1 MRILIVD
8 DDKLV
13 CSSLITILEAQGQT
27 IAGIGCSGREAL
39 QLYRETNPDVLLMD
53 IRMEGMNGVDA
64 SEAILHSF
72 PDARILFL
80 TTFSDDD
87 YIIRAL
93 KLGVK
98 GYILKQ
104 NFDSIIP
111 ALEAVYMGQNVFN
124 TEIIAKLPDLLK
136 QHTKETLCSY
146 DLKGQSATISAA
158 CWKSCSCVTVP
169 SLRFSITRTCSQKKH
184 NMPLTAVLNNLFIT
198 GCHQKKQE
206 IRKNQLH
213 WLIRM

>member
-13 CSSLITILEAQGQT
+13 CSSLKT

-146 DLKGQSATISAA
+146 DLNERELHFIQLVAKG
-158 CWKSCSCVTVP
+158 
-169 SLRFSITRTCSQKKH
+169 
-184 NMPLTAVLNNLFIT
+184 LNNKELAQTLFLSEGT
-198 GCHQKKQE
+198 VRNYLSSLLEKL
-206 IRKNQLH
+206 QLRDRTQ
-213 WLIRM
+213 LAIFYYQNLQSKET

>member
-13 CSSLITILEAQGQT
+13 CSSLKTILEAQGQT

-93 KLGVK
+93 KL
-98 GYILKQ
+98 Y
-104 NFDSIIP
+104 P
-111 ALEAVYMGQNVFN
+111 
-124 TEIIAKLPDLLK
+124 
-136 QHTKETLCSY
+136 
-146 DLKGQSATISAA
+146 
-158 CWKSCSCVTVP
+158 
-169 SLRFSITRTCSQKKH
+169 
-184 NMPLTAVLNNLFIT
+184 
-198 GCHQKKQE
+198 
-206 IRKNQLH
+206 
-213 WLIRM
+213 

>member
-13 CSSLITILEAQGQT
+13 CSSLKTILEAQGQT

-87 YIIRAL
+87 YI
-93 KLGVK
+93 
-98 GYILKQ
+98 LKQ

-146 DLKGQSATISAA
+146 DLNERELHFIQLVAKG
-158 CWKSCSCVTVP
+158 
-169 SLRFSITRTCSQKKH
+169 
-184 NMPLTAVLNNLFIT
+184 LNNKELAQTLFLSEGT
-198 GCHQKKQE
+198 VRNYLSSLLEKL
-206 IRKNQLH
+206 QLRDRTQ
-213 WLIRM
+213 LAIFYYQNLQSKET

>member
-1 MRILIVD
+1 
-8 DDKLV
+8 
-13 CSSLITILEAQGQT
+13 
-27 IAGIGCSGREAL
+27 
-39 QLYRETNPDVLLMD
+39 MD

-146 DLKGQSATISAA
+146 DLNERELHFIQLVAKGLNNKELAQTLFLSEGTVRNYLSSLLEKLQLRDRTQLAIFYYQNLQS
-158 CWKSCSCVTVP
+158 KE
-169 SLRFSITRTCSQKKH
+169 H

>member
-13 CSSLITILEAQGQT
+13 CSSLKTILEAQGQT

-146 DLKGQSATISAA
+146 DLNERELHFIQLVAKGHNKELAQTLFLSEGTVRNYLSSLLEKLQLRDRTQLAIFYYQNLQSKET
-158 CWKSCSCVTVP
+158 
-169 SLRFSITRTCSQKKH
+169 
-184 NMPLTAVLNNLFIT
+184 
-198 GCHQKKQE
+198 
-206 IRKNQLH
+206 
-213 WLIRM
+213 